1 MSLIDILDADIER
14 RRNANTDLIKA
25 MDSINATI
33 EQFNKLDE
41 VHRDNEKNT
50 REALEAMYKE
60 SKHYTGKI
68 PSVYPFSATEKYPFF
83 GGQTDDLCNPYF
95 PITQVQAK
103 TFDGISPLYSPPTKT
118 GAWQRDGNYSP
129 KEDTVR
135 NPAIAG
141 ILAFP
146 DISDENGVSTGG
158 SCSGETPP
166 GSGTTESLCN
176 ANGGTWTPTPPEY
189 LPGTT
194 ATEKLRAVLDP
205 WKTVIQNIINDLY
218 NNPGSTELT
227 YWQSIQN
234 KVNDIDAAIQVDV
247 VYPNNTQ
254 DFIPGSAADIAR
266 DYFVANATNINQHIV
281 DRAAFLEKE
290 VSKNEDLFFGIVK
303 LRLHQAN
310 GSFSKLQAAKSQK
323 TINTSIIQDNND
335 AIRSLNLLKVKNS

>member
-1 MSLIDILDADIER
+1 MSMSDILDTEIER
-14 RRNANTDLIKA
+14 RRNANVDLIMS
-25 MDSINATI
+25 MDNIEATI

-41 VHRDNEKNT
+41 VHRDNEKKT
-50 REALEAMYKE
+50 RERLEGAYKE

-68 PSVYPFSATEKYPFF
+68 PSVYSFSATEKYPFF

-103 TFDGISPLYSPPTKT
+103 VFDGVGPLYVAPTKT
-118 GAWQRDGNYSP
+118 GVWQRDANYSP
-129 KEDTVR
+129 IENTIR

-141 ILAFP
+141 IQAFP
-146 DISDENGVSTGG
+146 DISGEIGVSSSG
-158 SCSGETPP
+158 SCSGETPS
-166 GSGTTESLCN
+166 GSGTTEALCN
-176 ANGGTWTPTPPEY
+176 ANGGTWTPSTPEY
-189 LPGTT
+189 LPGST
-194 ATEKLRAVLDP
+194 ATEKLRAVLNP

-218 NNPGSTELT
+218 DNPGSTELS
-227 YWQSIQN
+227 YWQNIQN

-254 DFIPGSAADIAR
+254 DFAPASAADIAR
-266 DYFVANATNINQHIV
+266 DYFVANAVSINQHILN
-281 DRAAFLEKE
+281 RAAFLAKETEKDE
-290 VSKNEDLFFGIVK
+290 QLFFGIIK

-323 TINTSIIQDNND
+323 TINKSIIEDNEA